1 MKYNH
6 IKIVFILIIAS
17 LILLPSI
24 LLIGCKQHSTEPLT
38 ADSLH
43 FPPNTRKPNIYIYP
57 TSACSLSVQ
66 LEFPNGEWLCKDN

>member
-1 MKYNH
+1 MKCNH
-6 IKIVFILIIAS
+6 IKIVLILVTAS

-24 LLIGCKQHSTEPLT
+24 LSIGCKQHSTEPLT
-38 ADSLH
+38 VDSLH